1 MPQRFPSASNQAP
14 QPPQAL
20 TPAPTPPQSPKP
32 KKQQYQTDQT
42 RPFLFPFS
50 RGQQRLVPFAID
62 EADKLFAKHMHVS
75 LALYQMWRTREDCIL
90 DESGLQSL
98 PTSVSGDLGPGGSSL
113 IDRKFSI
120 VSLPSTSFSHLSIDG
135 LDDVDEE
142 PETALPDKVLLSDAL
157 KEAER
162 MIKTAERDGSRTDL
176 KKAKE
181 RRSDIIRLMRVEL
194 IYVSDIT
201 CFNAKYSHFLDY
213 KKAMLPHM
221 QSWVIVLLKLLLA
234 TVTASGMN
242 PPSANPSGFPGGPTG
257 MLYGNSL
264 AL

>member
-1 MPQRFPSASNQAP
+1 
-14 QPPQAL
+14 
-20 TPAPTPPQSPKP
+20 
-32 KKQQYQTDQT
+32 
-42 RPFLFPFS
+42 
-50 RGQQRLVPFAID
+50 
-62 EADKLFAKHMHVS
+62 
-75 LALYQMWRTREDCIL
+75 MWRTREDCIL

-120 VSLPSTSFSHLSIDG
+120 VSLPSTSFSHLSIDA

-162 MIKTAERDGSRTDL
+162 MIKTAERDGSRSDL

-194 IYVSDIT
+194 IYVRDIT
-201 CFNAKYSHFLDY
+201 CFTAQCSYFLDY

-257 MLYGNSL
+257 MLSGNSHTL
-264 AL
+264 